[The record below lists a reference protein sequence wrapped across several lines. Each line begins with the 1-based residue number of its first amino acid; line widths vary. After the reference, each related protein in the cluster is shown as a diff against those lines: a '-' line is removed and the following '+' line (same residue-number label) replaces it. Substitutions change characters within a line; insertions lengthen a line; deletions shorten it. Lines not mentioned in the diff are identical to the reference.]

1 MNLNITFRHI
11 EPTDALK
18 EYVQKRLSKIKRHLN
33 RTLIDVHAILG
44 MENRKST
51 PIHFAEII
59 LSVNRDTLRS
69 KVNDPDLYRAIDEVI
84 DKLERQVKKY
94 KTKLVGR

>member
-18 EYVQKRLSKIKRHLN
+18 DYVQKRLSKIRRHLN
-33 RTLIDVHAILG
+33 RTLVEVNAILG

-51 PIHFAEII
+51 PIHFAEIV
-59 LSVNRDTLRS
+59 LYVNRDTLRS
-69 KVNDPDLYRAIDEVI
+69 KVTDPDLYKAVDGVI

>member
-11 EPTDALK
+11 ESTDALK
-18 EYVQKRLSKIKRHLN
+18 DYVQKRLGKIKRHLN
-33 RTLIDVHAILG
+33 RKLVDANAILG

-51 PIHFAEII
+51 PIHFAEIV
-59 LSVNRDTLRS
+59 LHVNRDTLRS
-69 KVNDPDLYRAIDEVI
+69 KVADPDLYKAIDEVI